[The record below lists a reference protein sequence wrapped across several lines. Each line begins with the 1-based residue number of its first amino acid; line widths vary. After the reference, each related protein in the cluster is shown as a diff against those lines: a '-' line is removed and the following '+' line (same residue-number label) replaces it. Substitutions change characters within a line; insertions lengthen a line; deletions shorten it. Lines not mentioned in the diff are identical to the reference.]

1 MTEPL
6 PLRRRRLLQGALAAP
21 LLPAL
26 LPGLARPALAQ
37 GAWPSRT
44 VRVIVPFTPGG
55 SNDAVARPLAE
66 HFQRRLGQP
75 FVVENRPGAGS
86 TLGSAEVARSPAD
99 GYTLLVTSS
108 TFATSAATQR
118 TPYDATG
125 DFEGVALCATAPLL
139 VLANKDFPASTL
151 AEAAAY
157 IRANPGKVDYG
168 SAGPGSIN
176 QLSAELFAQRAGG
189 LQLVHIPYRGM
200 GPATTDLV
208 AGTIQLLFTTVPSA
222 AGLVRENAVK
232 VLGWTSEARPESGPA
247 APTPKESGLDYSAE
261 IWWGLLAR
269 RGTPPEILRRL
280 NEAANE
286 ALGEGR
292 LAQYLRSE
300 GATPATRPPGEFDAF
315 LRQDVARWR
324 QVAETAQIRID

>member
-1 MTEPL
+1 MTFEIG
-6 PLRRRRLLQGALAAP
+6 RRGLLGSSLAAP
-21 LLPAL
+21 LVLPAV
-26 LPGLARPALAQ
+26 ARAQ
-37 GAWPSRT
+37 AAWPARS
-44 VRVIVPFTPGG
+44 VRIVVPFTPGG
-55 SNDAVARPLAE
+55 SNDAVARPLAD
-66 HFQRRLGQP
+66 HLQRRLGQP

-86 TLGSAEVARSPAD
+86 TLGTAEVARAAPD

-108 TFATSAATQR
+108 TFSTSAATQT
-118 TPYDATG
+118 TPYDPVA
-125 DFEGVALCATAPLL
+125 DLEGVALAATAPLL
-139 VLANKDFPASTL
+139 VLATKSFPANTL
-151 AEAAAY
+151 AEAITY

-176 QLSAELFAQRAGG
+176 QLSAELFAQQAGG

-222 AGLVRENAVK
+222 AGLVRDASVK
-232 VLGWTSEARPESGPA
+232 ILGWTSEARPATGPQ
-247 APTPKESGLDYSAE
+247 APTPKESGIDYNAE

-269 RGTPPEILRRL
+269 RGTPRDIVEKL
-280 NEAANE
+280 NAAANE

-300 GATPATRPPGEFDAF
+300 GAEPSPRTPAEFDSF
-315 LRQDVARWR
+315 LKQDIARWK
-324 QVAETAQIRID
+324 QVATTAKIRID

>member
-1 MTEPL
+1 MIAAIP
-6 PLRRRRLLQGALAAP
+6 RRGLLASALAAP
-21 LLPAL
+21 LV
-26 LPGLARPALAQ
+26 LPGLARAQ
-37 GAWPSRT
+37 GNWPSRT
-44 VRVIVPFTPGG
+44 VRVVVPFTPGG

-86 TLGSAEVARSPAD
+86 TLGSNEVARAAPD

-108 TFATSAATQR
+108 TFATSAATQA
-118 TPYDATG
+118 TPYDAIG
-125 DFEGVALCATAPLL
+125 DFEGVALAATAPLL
-139 VLANKDFPASTL
+139 VLATKSFPANL
-151 AEAAAY
+151 LKEAVEY
-157 IRANPGKVDYG
+157 IRTNPGKVDYG

-222 AGLVRENAVK
+222 AGLVKDASVK
-232 VLGWTSEARPESGPA
+232 ILGWTSEARPASGPQ

-269 RGTPPEILRRL
+269 RGTPREIVEKL
-280 NEAANE
+280 NTVASE

-292 LAQYLRSE
+292 LAQYLRGE
-300 GATPATRPPGEFDAF
+300 GAEPSPRPAADFDSF
-315 LRQDVARWR
+315 LKQDIARWK
-324 QVAETAQIRID
+324 QVATAANIRID

>member
-1 MTEPL
+1 MSNSNFAAPT
-6 PLRRRRLLQGALAAP
+6 RRLLLGAAAGALAM
-21 LLPAL
+21 PAV
-26 LPGLARPALAQ
+26 GRAQ
-37 GAWPSRT
+37 AAWPQRS

-86 TLGSAEVARSPAD
+86 TLGSAEVARSAAD

-108 TFATSAATQR
+108 TFSTSAATQK
-118 TPYDATG
+118 TPYDALG

-139 VLANKDFPASTL
+139 VLAPKDFPANTL
-151 AEAAAY
+151 AEAVTY

-222 AGLVRENAVK
+222 AGLVKDQTVK
-232 VLGWTSEARPESGPA
+232 ILGWTSESRPATGPQ

-261 IWWGLLAR
+261 IWWGLMAR
-269 RGTPPEILRRL
+269 RGTPKPIIEQL
-280 NEAANE
+280 NKVANE

-300 GATPATRPPGEFDAF
+300 GAEPQTRDAAAFDSF
-315 LRQDVARWR
+315 LREDIGRWK
-324 QVAETAQIRID
+324 QVATAANIRIE

>member
-1 MTEPL
+1 MILT
-6 PLRRRRLLQGALAAP
+6 RRRSLLAGALAAP
-21 LLPAL
+21 LL
-26 LPGLARPALAQ
+26 LPGLARAQ
-37 GAWPSRT
+37 GAWPNRS
-44 VRVIVPFTPGG
+44 VRVVVPFTPGG

-86 TLGSAEVARSPAD
+86 TLGSGEVARSAPD

-108 TFATSAATQR
+108 TFSTSAATQA
-118 TPYDATG
+118 TPYDALG
-125 DFEGVALCATAPLL
+125 DFEGVALAATAPLL
-139 VLANKDFPASTL
+139 VLATKSFPANNL
-151 AEAAAY
+151 REAVEY

-222 AGLVRENAVK
+222 AGLVRDASVK
-232 VLGWTSEARPESGPA
+232 ILGWTSEARPATGPQ
-247 APTPKESGLDYSAE
+247 APTPKESGLDYQAE

-269 RGTPPEILRRL
+269 RGTPPEIVEKL
-280 NEAANE
+280 NAVANE

-292 LAQYLRSE
+292 LAQYLRGE
-300 GATPATRPPGEFDAF
+300 GAEPSPRPAAVFDAF
-315 LRQDVARWR
+315 LKQDIARWK
-324 QVAETAQIRID
+324 QVATAAKIRID

>member
-1 MTEPL
+1 MSIVDPHM
-6 PLRRRRLLQGALAAP
+6 RRRSLLGGALAAP
-21 LLPAL
+21 LL
-26 LPGLARPALAQ
+26 LPRLARAQ
-37 GAWPSRT
+37 GGWPNRN
-44 VRVIVPFTPGG
+44 VRIVVPFTPGG
-55 SNDAVARPLAE
+55 SNDAVARPLAD

-86 TLGSAEVARSPAD
+86 TLGSGEVARSAPD

-108 TFATSAATQR
+108 TFATSAATQA
-118 TPYDATG
+118 TPYDPIG
-125 DFEGVALCATAPLL
+125 DFEGVALAATAPLL
-139 VLANKDFPASTL
+139 VLATKSFPPNTL
-151 AEAAAY
+151 AEAVTY

-176 QLSAELFAQRAGG
+176 QLSAELFAQKAGG

-222 AGLVRENAVK
+222 AGLVKDQSVK
-232 VLGWTSEARPESGPA
+232 ILGWTSEARPATGPQ
-247 APTPKESGLDYSAE
+247 APTPSESGLDYAAE

-269 RGTPPEILRRL
+269 RGTPREIIEKL
-280 NEAANE
+280 NSVANE

-292 LAQYLRSE
+292 LAQYLRGE
-300 GATPATRPPGEFDAF
+300 GAEPSPRPPGDFDAF
-315 LRQDVARWR
+315 LKQDIARWK
-324 QVAETAQIRID
+324 QVATSANIRIE

>member
-1 MTEPL
+1 MSRTIPGRRAL
-6 PLRRRRLLQGALAAP
+6 LRAGLAAP
-21 LLPAL
+21 LI
-26 LPGLARPALAQ
+26 LPGLARAQ
-37 GAWPSRT
+37 GAWPARP

-66 HFQRRLGQP
+66 HLSRRLGQP

-86 TLGSAEVARSPAD
+86 TLGTAEVARSPAD
-99 GYTLLVTSS
+99 GLTLLVTSS

-125 DFEGVALCATAPLL
+125 DLEGVALCATAPLL
-139 VLANKDFPASTL
+139 VLANREFPPNNL
-151 AEAAAY
+151 AELAAY
-157 IRANPGKVDYG
+157 LRANPGKVDYG

-176 QLSAELFAQRAGG
+176 QLAAELFAQRAGG
-189 LQLVHIPYRGM
+189 LKLVHIPYRGM

-208 AGTIQLLFTTVPSA
+208 AGNIQLLFTTVPSA
-222 AGLVRENAVK
+222 AGLVKERSAK
-232 VLGWTSEARPESGPA
+232 ILGWTAENRPEGLPA
-247 APTPKESGLDYSAE
+247 APTPKESGIDYSAE

-280 NEAANE
+280 NEVANE
-286 ALGEGR
+286 ALLEGR
-292 LAQYLRSE
+292 LASYLRSE
-300 GATPATRPPGEFDAF
+300 GAAPAQQDARAFDRF
-315 LRQDVARWR
+315 LREDLARWR

>member
-1 MTEPL
+1 MSFEI
-6 PLRRRRLLQGALAAP
+6 RRRGMLAGTLAAP
-21 LLPAL
+21 LL
-26 LPGLARPALAQ
+26 LPRLARAQ
-37 GAWPSRT
+37 GTWPNRS
-44 VRVIVPFTPGG
+44 VRVVVPFTPGG

-75 FVVENRPGAGS
+75 FVVENKPGAGS
-86 TLGSAEVARSPAD
+86 TLGSAEIARSAPD

-108 TFATSAATQR
+108 TFSTSAATQA
-118 TPYDATG
+118 TPYDAIG
-125 DFEGVALCATAPLL
+125 DFEGVALAATAPLL
-139 VLANKDFPASTL
+139 VLATKSFPANTL
-151 AEAAAY
+151 KEAVDY

-176 QLSAELFAQRAGG
+176 QLSAELFAQKAGG

-222 AGLVRENAVK
+222 AGLVKDASVK
-232 VLGWTSEARPESGPA
+232 ILGWTSEARPATGPQ

-269 RGTPPEILRRL
+269 RGTPREVVEKL
-280 NEAANE
+280 NAVANE

-292 LAQYLRSE
+292 LAQYLRGE
-300 GATPATRPPGEFDAF
+300 GAEPSPRPAATFDAF
-315 LRQDVARWR
+315 LKQDIARWK
-324 QVAETAQIRID
+324 QVASAANIRID